1 MDPSGASQGQRGAL
15 TFSNEER
22 TQAQIDGGDG
32 PSAAASA
39 SERRLPMVLG
49 LALLAHLVANIAISL
64 RLQLA
69 FSVRASY
76 GGDLHELFL
85 RWNTLSAGLSAA
97 LLALAAAG
105 AAELVR
111 RTSDRSKQGARL
123 LFGGLLALIAV
134 SFYFYYAYYGM
145 EASRSFDELEGLH
158 LWTRRLRATSWL
170 LITAGALLVGWR
182 EPRVRRWAAPLLLA
196 HLLAHP
202 YDFYGRA
209 LYDLFEWRWALH
221 LQSWLCSAAYVAL
234 LVAVLRFG
242 APLAEASGGWERA
255 ARALERAARALY
267 ARLWISAAGITLML
281 LSVGSRGSDGVAKLW
296 MIGVPL
302 GVALANLGTVSGVF
316 SAAGLTE
323 PGAPRRS
330 LYLAGTLLMMATFI
344 SALQMLQLF
353 HSWPDL
359 REVAEMLPLATPV
372 IAALALCVLAQA
384 LAQLT
389 ALLPSLELEQQAST
403 SRLTVI
409 LSQLAVV
416 GVQYYLVSSPPR
428 ELSSLVLILG
438 LSVSA
443 SIVTLMS
450 QARLC
455 RALAEQIR
463 ERNEL
468 PAATVITG

>member
-1 MDPSGASQGQRGAL
+1 
-15 TFSNEER
+15 
-22 TQAQIDGGDG
+22 
-32 PSAAASA
+32 
-39 SERRLPMVLG
+39 MVLG
-49 LALLAHLVANIAISL
+49 VALVVELVASIAVSL
-64 RLQLA
+64 RVQLA
-69 FSVRASY
+69 FSTRADHD
-76 GGDLHELFL
+76 DLRELFL
-85 RWNTLSAGLSAA
+85 RWNTLGAGLSAA

-123 LFGGLLALIAV
+123 VFGGLLALV
-134 SFYFYYAYYGM
+134 VLSFYYYYAYYGM
-145 EASRSFDELEGLH
+145 EASRSFDELEALQ

-182 EPRVRRWAAPLLLA
+182 EPRVRRWAAPLVLA

-202 YDFYGRA
+202 YDVYGKV
-209 LYDLFEWRWALH
+209 LYDLFEGRWAVY
-221 LQSWLCSAAYVAL
+221 LQSWSCDAAYVVL
-234 LVAVLRFG
+234 LVAVLRLG
-242 APLAEASGGWERA
+242 APLAESSGGWERA
-255 ARALERAARALY
+255 ARALDRAASALY

-281 LSVGSRGSDGVAKLW
+281 LSVGSRGSEGLAKLW

-302 GVALANLGTVSGVF
+302 GVAVANLGTVSGVF

-344 SALQMLQLF
+344 SALQMFQLF

-359 REVAEMLPLATPV
+359 REVAEMLPVATPA

-384 LAQLT
+384 LARLA
-389 ALLPSLELEQQAST
+389 ALLPSLEMAQHAST

-416 GVQYYLVSSPPR
+416 GVQYYLVASPPS

-438 LSVSA
+438 LAASA

-455 RALAEQIR
+455 RVLAEQLH

-468 PAATVITG
+468 PAAAVVTG

>member
-1 MDPSGASQGQRGAL
+1 MEPSGASQGQRGAL
-15 TFSNEER
+15 TFSNEGR
-22 TQAQIDGGDG
+22 TQAQADGGDG
-32 PSAAASA
+32 PSAAAPPR
-39 SERRLPMVLG
+39 ERRLPMWLG
-49 LALLAHLVANIAISL
+49 LALLAHLVSNIAVSL

-69 FSVRASY
+69 FSGRSDY
-76 GGDLHELFL
+76 GGDLHGLIV

-97 LLALAAAG
+97 LLVLAAAG

-111 RTSDRSKQGARL
+111 RTSDRARQGARL
-123 LFGGLLALIAV
+123 LFGGLLALVAL
-134 SFYFYYAYYGM
+134 SLYYSHAHYRM
-145 EASRSFDELEGLH
+145 QASRSFDELEALL
-158 LWTRRLRATSWL
+158 LWTRWLRATIWL

-182 EPRVRRWAAPLLLA
+182 ERRVRRWVAPLVLA

-202 YDFYGRA
+202 YDLYSKA
-209 LYDLFEWRWALH
+209 LYALFEGRWALH
-221 LQSWLCSAAYVAL
+221 LQSWSFDAVYVAL
-234 LVAVLRFG
+234 LVVVLRLG

-255 ARALERAARALY
+255 GRALDRAASALY
-267 ARLWISAAGITLML
+267 ARLWISVAGITLML
-281 LSVGSRGSDGVAKLW
+281 LSVGQSASEGFAKLW
-296 MIGVPL
+296 VLGVPL
-302 GVALANLGTVSGVF
+302 GVAVANLGAVSGVF
-316 SAAGLTE
+316 GAAGLTE

-330 LYLAGTLLMMATFI
+330 LYLAGTLLVMATFL

-359 REVAEMLPLATPV
+359 REVAEMLPLATSV
-372 IAALALCVLAQA
+372 IAALALGVLAQA
-384 LAQLT
+384 LTRLA
-389 ALLPSLELEQQAST
+389 ALLPSLELAQQAST

-416 GVQYYLVSSPPR
+416 GVQYYLVTSPPR
-428 ELSSLVLILG
+428 GLASLVLILG
-438 LSVSA
+438 LSASA

-468 PAATVITG
+468 PAATVVTG